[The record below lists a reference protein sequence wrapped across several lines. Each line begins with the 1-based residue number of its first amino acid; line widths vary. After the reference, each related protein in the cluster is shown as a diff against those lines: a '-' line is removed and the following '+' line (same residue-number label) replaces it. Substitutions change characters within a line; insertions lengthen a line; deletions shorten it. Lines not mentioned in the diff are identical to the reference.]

1 MNTNIDIAILESA
14 GSLERRFFSRLVLNC
29 KMQNFQKYYNKKIKN
44 ITLGLDFWIL
54 IC

>member
-14 GSLERRFFSRLVLNC
+14 GSLERRFFSRLVLNR
-29 KMQNFQKYYNKKIKN
+29 KIQNFKKYYNKIIKN
-44 ITLGLDFWIL
+44 ITLRLDFWIL

>member
-14 GSLERRFFSRLVLNC
+14 GRLERRFFSRLVLNC
-29 KMQNFQKYYNKKIKN
+29 KIQNFKKYYNKIIKN
-44 ITLGLDFWIL
+44 ITLRLDFWIL

>member
-1 MNTNIDIAILESA
+1 MITNIDIAILESA

-29 KMQNFQKYYNKKIKN
+29 KIQNFKKYHNKIIKN